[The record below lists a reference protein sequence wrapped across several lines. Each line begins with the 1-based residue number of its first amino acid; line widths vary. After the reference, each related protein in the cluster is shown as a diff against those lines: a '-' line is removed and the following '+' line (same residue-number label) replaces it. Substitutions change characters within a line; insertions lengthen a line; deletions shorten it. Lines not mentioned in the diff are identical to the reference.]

1 MRKNLFIASIATA
14 LAPSALAVDVF
25 VSIDSTF
32 AELHSGSGSGATSLF
47 LDLAGTADEPRA
59 LASDGTFLYFST
71 QDGGPSAQPDNAI
84 FRVNK
89 ATKALEK
96 FTFTT
101 TLDTTIFDIEYD
113 AATNALYYTD
123 GQFGSRSVSRIDLT
137 DLTDPGTPITPT
149 TLVGDSFFGTTGLP
163 NYLEIVGNEIY
174 YTDFVGDAI
183 FKVGIG
189 GGTPTKVLDTPSG
202 TPRGLV
208 SDGTF
213 LYWVDNSGDD
223 ISRALLDG
231 TGITQIIDLDTVQSD
246 QSPTPND
253 LVLFDG
259 RLYWTEEGDNDG
271 IYAASL
277 SDPSDAALLF
287 TTPARPF
294 GLVVVPEPGSLAL
307 LALGGLALVRRRR

>member
-1 MRKNLFIASIATA
+1 MKKNLFIASIAAA

-47 LDLAGTADEPRA
+47 LDLTGTADEPRA

-71 QDGGPSAQPDNAI
+71 QDAGPSAQPDNAI

-101 TLDTTIFDIEYD
+101 TADTIITDIEYD
-113 AATNALYYTD
+113 AATNALY
-123 GQFGSRSVSRIDLT
+123 FGDSFFGTRSINKIDLG

-149 TLVGDSFFGTTGLP
+149 QLVGNSFFDDGQP

-174 YTDFVGDAI
+174 FTDNLSDAI

-213 LYWVDNSGDD
+213 LYWIDQAGDD
-223 ISRALLDG
+223 ISRAMLDG

-246 QSPTPND
+246 QSPSPND
-253 LVLFDG
+253 LTIFDG
-259 RLYWTEEGDNDG
+259 KLYWTEEGDNDG
-271 IYAASL
+271 IYTASL

-287 TTPARPF
+287 TTPSRPF